1 MRAPWPIFGVQG
13 DQCIGAAEGV
23 QSILMGGQNRD
34 ELGQEVLVVLDI
46 LLAKVVKVQLV
57 TPGI

>member
-1 MRAPWPIFGVQG
+1 MWAHWPIFG